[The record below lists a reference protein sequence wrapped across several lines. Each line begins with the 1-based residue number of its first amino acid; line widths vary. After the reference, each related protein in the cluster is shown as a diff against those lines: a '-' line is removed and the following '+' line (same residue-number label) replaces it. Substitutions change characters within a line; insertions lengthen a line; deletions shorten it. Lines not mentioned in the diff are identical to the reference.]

1 MTLPSFVIIVVI
13 AVIAAVIFLQLAAI
27 PGAKARERGHPQAE
41 AINILGWLGL
51 LLGFAPW
58 IGALVWAYTRPG
70 LLPAPEASPRVE
82 PPPTEESQISSE

>member
-41 AINILGWLGL
+41 ATNILGWLGL

-58 IGALVWAYTRPG
+58 VGALVWAYTRPG
-70 LLPAPEASPRVE
+70 LLQAPEASRGVE
-82 PPPTEESQISSE
+82 PPATDESQNSND